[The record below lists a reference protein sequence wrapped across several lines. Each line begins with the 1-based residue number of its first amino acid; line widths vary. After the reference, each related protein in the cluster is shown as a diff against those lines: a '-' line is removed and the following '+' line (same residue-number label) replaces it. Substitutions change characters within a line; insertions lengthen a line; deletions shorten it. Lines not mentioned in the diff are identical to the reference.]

1 MMKKTFDYYRYQ
13 LVPKDYIE
21 FDLFKKTYSIE
32 EIKANK
38 NIFFAKVLKEV
49 HFANRKGKLPFKVNM
64 ANDNVYWIQLAN
76 IKSTTYIADFEEHSI
91 TTEPYVNI
99 LIDNDPTKQVIAIS
113 RNSQAYASTEQVVD
127 IMQQALS
134 LELKKYNLKLY
145 ISAINERDTF
155 WNIIKKTRGQVTRI
169 EIEIIKPNL
178 SNISHSLK
186 EDVRTLI
193 EDTNSHLTTL
203 KLESAEDGIL
213 SGITP
218 KNENLNGIIDYSAE
232 GGGNIKV
239 KVRGQKELIQT
250 KKSIKK
256 IRVKFDIDIT
266 TNKPEE
272 IKDVVKG
279 VLNHIQ

>member
-1 MMKKTFDYYRYQ
+1 MKKTFDYYRYQ

-21 FDLFKKTYSIE
+21 FNLFEKTYSTE

-38 NIFFAKVLKEV
+38 NIFFTKVLKEV
-49 HFANRKGKLPFKVNM
+49 HFANRKGKLPFKFNM
-64 ANDNVYWIQLAN
+64 ASDNIYWIQLAN
-76 IKSTTYIADFEEHSI
+76 IKSTTYISDFEEHSI
-91 TTEPYVNI
+91 MTEPYVNI
-99 LIDNDPTKQVIAIS
+99 LIDNNPEKQVIAIS
-113 RNSQAYASTEQVVD
+113 RNSQAYTSTEQVVD
-127 IMQQALS
+127 IIQQALS
-134 LELKKYNLKLY
+134 IELKKYNLKLY
-145 ISAINERDTF
+145 IAAINEHDSF
-155 WNIIKKTRGQVTRI
+155 WNIIKKTGGQVTRI

-218 KNENLNGIIDYSAE
+218 ENENLNGIVNYSSE

-256 IRVKFDIDIT
+256 MRVKFDIDIT
-266 TNKPEE
+266 TNKVDE
-272 IKDVVKG
+272 IKDIVEG
-279 VLNHIQ
+279 VLNHIK

>member
-1 MMKKTFDYYRYQ
+1 MKKTFDYYRYQ

-21 FDLFKKTYSIE
+21 FTIFEKTYSTE

-38 NIFFAKVLKEV
+38 NIFFTKVLKEV
-49 HFANRKGKLPFKVNM
+49 HFANRKGKLPFKFNM
-64 ANDNVYWIQLAN
+64 ASDNIYWIQLAN
-76 IKSTTYIADFEEHSI
+76 IKSTTYISDFEEHSI
-91 TTEPYVNI
+91 MTEPYVNI
-99 LIDNDPTKQVIAIS
+99 LIDNNPEKQVIAIS
-113 RNSQAYASTEQVVD
+113 RNSQAYTSTEQVVD
-127 IMQQALS
+127 IIQQALS
-134 LELKKYNLKLY
+134 IELKKYNLKLY
-145 ISAINERDTF
+145 IAAINEHDSF
-155 WNIIKKTRGQVTRI
+155 WNIIKKTGGQVTRI

-218 KNENLNGIIDYSAE
+218 ENENLNGIVNYSSE

-256 IRVKFDIDIT
+256 MRVKFDIDIP
-266 TNKPEE
+266 TNKVDE
-272 IKDVVKG
+272 IKDIVEG
-279 VLNHIQ
+279 VLNHIK

>member
-1 MMKKTFDYYRYQ
+1 MKKTFDYYLYQ

-21 FDLFKKTYSIE
+21 FNLFEKTYSTE

-38 NIFFAKVLKEV
+38 NIFFTKVLKEV
-49 HFANRKGKLPFKVNM
+49 HFANRKGKLPFKFNM
-64 ANDNVYWIQLAN
+64 ASDNIYWIQLAN
-76 IKSTTYIADFEEHSI
+76 IKSTTYISDFEEHSI
-91 TTEPYVNI
+91 MTEPYVNI
-99 LIDNDPTKQVIAIS
+99 LIDNNPEKQVIAIS
-113 RNSQAYASTEQVVD
+113 RNSQAYTSTEQVVD
-127 IMQQALS
+127 IIQQALS
-134 LELKKYNLKLY
+134 IELKKYNLKLY
-145 ISAINERDTF
+145 IAAINEHDSF
-155 WNIIKKTRGQVTRI
+155 WNIIKKTGGQVTRI

-218 KNENLNGIIDYSAE
+218 ENENLNGIVNYSSE

-256 IRVKFDIDIT
+256 MRVKFDIDIT
-266 TNKPEE
+266 TNKVDE
-272 IKDVVKG
+272 IKDIVEG
-279 VLNHIQ
+279 VLNHIK

>member
-1 MMKKTFDYYRYQ
+1 MKKTFDYYRYQ
-13 LVPKDYIE
+13 LVRKDYIE
-21 FDLFKKTYSIE
+21 FNLFEKTYSTE

-38 NIFFAKVLKEV
+38 NIFFTKVLKEV
-49 HFANRKGKLPFKVNM
+49 HFANRKGKLPFKFNM
-64 ANDNVYWIQLAN
+64 ASDNIYWIQLAN
-76 IKSTTYIADFEEHSI
+76 IKSTTYISDFEEHSI
-91 TTEPYVNI
+91 MTEPYVNI
-99 LIDNDPTKQVIAIS
+99 LIDNNPEKQVIAIS
-113 RNSQAYASTEQVVD
+113 RNSQAYTSTEQVVD
-127 IMQQALS
+127 IIQQALS
-134 LELKKYNLKLY
+134 IELKKYNLKLY
-145 ISAINERDTF
+145 IAAINEHDSF
-155 WNIIKKTRGQVTRI
+155 WNIIKKTGGQVTRI

-218 KNENLNGIIDYSAE
+218 ENENLNGIVNYSSE

-256 IRVKFDIDIT
+256 MRVKFDIDIT
-266 TNKPEE
+266 TNKVDE
-272 IKDVVKG
+272 IKDIVEG
-279 VLNHIQ
+279 VLNHIK

>member
-1 MMKKTFDYYRYQ
+1 M
-13 LVPKDYIE
+13 
-21 FDLFKKTYSIE
+21 KKTYSTE

-38 NIFFAKVLKEV
+38 NIFFTKVLKEV
-49 HFANRKGKLPFKVNM
+49 HFANRKGKLPFKFNM
-64 ANDNVYWIQLAN
+64 ASDNIYWIQLAN
-76 IKSTTYIADFEEHSI
+76 IKSTTYISDFEEHSI
-91 TTEPYVNI
+91 MTEPYVNI
-99 LIDNDPTKQVIAIS
+99 LIDNNPEKQVIAIS
-113 RNSQAYASTEQVVD
+113 RNSQAYTSTEQVVD
-127 IMQQALS
+127 IIQQALS
-134 LELKKYNLKLY
+134 IELKKYNLKLY
-145 ISAINERDTF
+145 IAAINEHDSF
-155 WNIIKKTRGQVTRI
+155 WNIIKKTGGQVTRI

-218 KNENLNGIIDYSAE
+218 ENENLNGIVNYSSE

-256 IRVKFDIDIT
+256 MRVKFDIDIT
-266 TNKPEE
+266 TNKVDE
-272 IKDVVKG
+272 IKDIVEG
-279 VLNHIQ
+279 VLNHIK